1 MQLKAIARPAPF
13 VLKPF
18 AGLYNPYPYG
28 CSILCNHPT
37 DIEAKELLR
46 KAKDHWV
53 RENFENKVMNT
64 ILLFESPLSEMFSV
78 T

>member
-1 MQLKAIARPAPF
+1 MKVLFQTKTVQLQAIARPAPF

-37 DIEAKELLR
+37 DIDAKDLLR
-46 KAKDHWV
+46 KAKDNWV
-53 RENFENKVMNT
+53 
-64 ILLFESPLSEMFSV
+64 SELEV
-78 T
+78 ICDD